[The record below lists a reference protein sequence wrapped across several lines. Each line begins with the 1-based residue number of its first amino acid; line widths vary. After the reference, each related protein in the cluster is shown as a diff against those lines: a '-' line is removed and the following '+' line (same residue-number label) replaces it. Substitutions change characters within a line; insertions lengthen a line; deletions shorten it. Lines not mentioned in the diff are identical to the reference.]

1 MDYNGY
7 LLSGDI
13 PIAEIQGGKVIPLDR
28 SLPLYLAAGGSLED
42 WLAGRAIDR
51 CRPNSRILKKV
62 LRLTDSEDVAAT
74 PELVNIGSYEKCWRI
89 ESGNCCTKAEAF
101 WNG

>member
-42 WLAGRAIDR
+42 WLSLPMRIYASVMPSAFGTVRDSVPCADDWHRAGHTTQQDFR
-51 CRPNSRILKKV
+51 NL
-62 LRLTDSEDVAAT
+62 
-74 PELVNIGSYEKCWRI
+74 
-89 ESGNCCTKAEAF
+89 
-101 WNG
+101 